1 MRRGHAGTNRRG
13 RRRGGGEKRATTD
26 GQHLP
31 TNGGGGGDNP
41 LISPTGGIQHTTLT
55 QSVRS
60 SSGDM
65 VLRLSHVTGHRH
77 WYFYVLALVCVGWWN
92 AAVLVLP
99 RPPPAAAAHDDVVG
113 PRSPSEHRLIN
124 LTDFRYAGG
133 GGTARQLQSSMRFVI
148 RHCSCLS
155 VTFVSKLETP
165 PIKSVPR
172 SFSQS
177 VSLYRN

>member
-1 MRRGHAGTNRRG
+1 M
-13 RRRGGGEKRATTD
+13 
-26 GQHLP
+26 
-31 TNGGGGGDNP
+31 
-41 LISPTGGIQHTTLT
+41 T

-65 VLRLSHVTGHRH
+65 ALRLSHVTGHRH

-99 RPPPAAAAHDDVVG
+99 RPPPPAAAHNDVVG

-155 VTFVSKLETP
+155 VTFVSKHSKLLPSNQFRVRSRNPSPSIE
-165 PIKSVPR
+165 ISGRALSKSHFKVEV
-172 SFSQS
+172 QCA
-177 VSLYRN
+177 